1 MTWLAR
7 FVQASGAVCLWTG
20 MALILVQS
28 FWNAWGVF
36 ARYVLARPD
45 QMVTEATALLL
56 VPVSMLGL
64 AEALRADSFPRVSFL
79 MDRLSDSGRRVL
91 WSVNLLLM
99 ALIGAFF
106 AAVAVNATVS
116 TYRSGAASSILE
128 WPEFLFWAPT
138 AAALVVFVL
147 ATCVRLARRG

>member
-7 FVQASGAVCLWTG
+7 VVQGLASVCLWTG
-20 MALILVQS
+20 MAIILVQS

-45 QMVTEATALLL
+45 PMVTEATALLL

-64 AEALRADSFPRVSFL
+64 AEALRADAFPRVSFL
-79 MDRLSDSGRRVL
+79 MDRLSDSSRRVL
-91 WSVNLLLM
+91 WSVNMLLM

-116 TYRSGAASSILE
+116 TYRSGATSSIL
-128 WPEFLFWAPT
+128 ASS
-138 AAALVVFVL
+138 
-147 ATCVRLARRG
+147 R

>member
-1 MTWLAR
+1 
-7 FVQASGAVCLWTG
+7 
-20 MALILVQS
+20 
-28 FWNAWGVF
+28 
-36 ARYVLARPD
+36 
-45 QMVTEATALLL
+45 
-56 VPVSMLGL
+56 MLGL
-64 AEALRADSFPRVSFL
+64 AEALRADAFPRVSFL
-79 MDRLSDSGRRVL
+79 MDRLSDRGRRVL
-91 WSVNLLLM
+91 WSVNMLLM

-147 ATCVRLARRG
+147 ACCVRLARRG